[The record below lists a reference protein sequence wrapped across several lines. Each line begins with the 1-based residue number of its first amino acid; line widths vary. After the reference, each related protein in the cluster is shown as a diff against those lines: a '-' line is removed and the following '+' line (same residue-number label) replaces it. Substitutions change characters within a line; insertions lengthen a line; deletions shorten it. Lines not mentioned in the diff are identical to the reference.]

1 MTKNPIINGLGASAY
16 IVLVASVMNFGSKIM
31 PHNSSSTF
39 LAPIAMISLFTLSAA
54 VMGYIF
60 LYQPAQLYFDGK
72 KKQAVKLFLQTVAV
86 FGFLTVVA
94 LTLLFTG
101 VFSF

>member
-1 MTKNPIINGLGASAY
+1 MSKHPVLNGLSALAY
-16 IVLVASVMNFGSKIM
+16 IVIIASVMFWGSRMI
-31 PHNSSSTF
+31 PREDTF

-60 LYQPAQLYFDGK
+60 LFQPAQLYFDGK
-72 KKQAVKLFLQTVAV
+72 KKQAVSLFLQTIVV
-86 FGFLTVVA
+86 FGCLTAVA

-101 VFSF
+101 AFVNY